1 MPQRHVKASRVGAS
15 WAEGLNSYSNGGR
28 RQATVY
34 LEHMIQFADCEH
46 VVVASWSMIIINV
59 TVAAAAHRPA
69 STSSDRVRCCETCC
83 RHWYRGSRRSAS
95 GSFSCKRGKTWTRR
109 LEGIR

>member
-34 LEHMIQFADCEH
+34 LEHMLQIADCDHRGYSQLEH
-46 VVVASWSMIIINV
+46 DHHQCDSSNSGTPTRLHKLLQGTLLRDVLQAFLSRIAS
-59 TVAAAAHRPA
+59 
-69 STSSDRVRCCETCC
+69 
-83 RHWYRGSRRSAS
+83 
-95 GSFSCKRGKTWTRR
+95 
-109 LEGIR
+109 